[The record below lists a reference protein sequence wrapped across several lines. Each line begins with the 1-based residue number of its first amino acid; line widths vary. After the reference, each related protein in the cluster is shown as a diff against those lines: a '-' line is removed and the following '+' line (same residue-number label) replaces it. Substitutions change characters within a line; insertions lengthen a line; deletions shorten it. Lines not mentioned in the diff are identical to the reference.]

1 MPVPNPITDIV
12 DRAKIAIVAVL
23 DTHPQIVAITGR
35 ANGNLIPWDAETET
49 EQPLVAYRATV
60 ATRGG
65 AAPATG
71 DSREIMF
78 LFSAVGENE
87 SETLALLDVIEG
99 GTDPAQDVVWSVALA
114 ALVPPFDGC
123 FVNPVRRE
131 VGWDSDADGYRN
143 DLEYTLIAT
152 K

>member
-1 MPVPNPITDIV
+1 VAAPNPITDLI
-12 DRAKIAIVAVL
+12 DRAKIAVVAVL
-23 DTHPQIVAITGR
+23 DTNPQIVAITGR
-35 ANGNLIPWDAETET
+35 NSGNVLPWDAEYET
-49 EQPLVAYRATV
+49 EQPVVAYRATI

-65 AAPATG
+65 NAPATG

-78 LFSAVGENE
+78 LFSAVAPTDSE
-87 SETLALLDVIEG
+87 SLALLEVIEG
-99 GTDPAQDVVWSVALA
+99 GNAPPAIVWVLALA
-114 ALVPPFDGC
+114 ALPEPFDGC

-143 DLEYTLIAT
+143 DLEFTLVAT